1 MPKYSVLTPV
11 KHDGKRYGVGD
22 KLTLKAEEAAGLLE
36 AGAISAAD
44 HDAAAE
50 KAAAEK
56 AAAEKAAAEKAAAE
70 KAPPPPPAA

>member
-22 KLTLKAEEAAGLLE
+22 KLTLKAEEAAELLG

-44 HDAAAE
+44 HDAAAD
-50 KAAAEK
+50 KAAAD
-56 AAAEKAAAEKAAAE
+56 